1 MTRYDHRHLGNPL
14 QRARCDSCT
23 FSVGDCIPSVS
34 GHGHGPA
41 MTAETGRIHVPFLK
55 VQACRMHG
63 WTILGRS
70 GRSFKFLCN
79 PTFNMLSF
87 HFDHLGCSWLG
98 NQAVGICTAISWLL
112 GRMQSPVGM
121 VPGHVKGQGWSH
133 PERRGR
139 KLSQSNSHWR
149 WLKRFL
155 TCFGC
160 PLEVMSL
167 LVFYFFG
174 ETQLWHQ
181 IVFVG
186 TSGVGNFGTL
196 AVVVS
201 QTQLGSS

>member
-1 MTRYDHRHLGNPL
+1 
-14 QRARCDSCT
+14 
-23 FSVGDCIPSVS
+23 
-34 GHGHGPA
+34 
-41 MTAETGRIHVPFLK
+41 
-55 VQACRMHG
+55 
-63 WTILGRS
+63 
-70 GRSFKFLCN
+70 
-79 PTFNMLSF
+79 MLSF

-167 LVFYFFG
+167 LYSFLFFWWNSTVASDCLCRDVRG
-174 ETQLWHQ
+174 GQFRHTGCGCQPNTVGVILSYQSAGINTSCMECLPRLVSISTKSSLESLGTCFMIYESWHQ
-181 IVFVG
+181 RLKKKAFPENSIC
-186 TSGVGNFGTL
+186 
-196 AVVVS
+196 
-201 QTQLGSS
+201 TQRQFFQYSP